1 MLSPDRDHSFIC
13 IINGFQCSSS
23 DVRAEKNWVQQKAQL
38 SNQNIVLESQVY
50 LLIIALKCPTLILYV
65 PTKEHGKHI
74 IPSNKICFTLN
85 TAKSVPLCKFIIWNA
100 CLWGWMYLKLGKQKL
115 GRVCRN
121 TARLRVLEGRK
132 RDKVEGSEITRQ
144 NNTLLN

>member
-65 PTKEHGKHI
+65 PTKEHLQ
-74 IPSNKICFTLN
+74 NTLFPQI
-85 TAKSVPLCKFIIWNA
+85 KSVSHWTQQSLCLYANSSFEMRAFEDGCISSLENKNWVEFVET
-100 CLWGWMYLKLGKQKL
+100 LLGWECWRAEKGIKWKGLKLLGK
-115 GRVCRN
+115 
-121 TARLRVLEGRK
+121 
-132 RDKVEGSEITRQ
+132 ITPC
-144 NNTLLN
+144 

>member
-1 MLSPDRDHSFIC
+1 
-13 IINGFQCSSS
+13 
-23 DVRAEKNWVQQKAQL
+23 
-38 SNQNIVLESQVY
+38 
-50 LLIIALKCPTLILYV
+50 
-65 PTKEHGKHI
+65 
-74 IPSNKICFTLN
+74 
-85 TAKSVPLCKFIIWNA
+85 
-100 CLWGWMYLKLGKQKL
+100 MYLKLGKQKL